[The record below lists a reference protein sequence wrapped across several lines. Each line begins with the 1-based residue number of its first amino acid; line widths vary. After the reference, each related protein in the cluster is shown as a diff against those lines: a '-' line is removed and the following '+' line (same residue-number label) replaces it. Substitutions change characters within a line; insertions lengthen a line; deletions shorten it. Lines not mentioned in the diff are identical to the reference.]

1 MIYLIISILFYSLNN
16 LLWKKVLQEANS
28 WLVMTARALL
38 TTAIGVG
45 TIFFYSPEMVS
56 QIDLDTIIR
65 VTIASVLGAFG
76 LICMISALQNGT
88 LRQLGIF
95 NLLTIAFTVT
105 YLFLFEKFNFLDF
118 LSGTSLI
125 IVGFSIYIF
134 QIKKLPTEESNFKVL
149 IKYTLMSL
157 FFASSGLVHWYN
169 FKQSIPPLFS
179 VVNQEL
185 IVFLVG
191 GVGLVLQPK
200 LTITQGL
207 QMIIKSYYL
216 LIVMALLIFAAV
228 WSGFLGLKI
237 TNPLL
242 ASLLPL
248 ATPILTILF
257 GALFFKEKWN
267 KNIVL
272 SLLIIAFGAFV
283 LHLNLNSIR

>member
-1 MIYLIISILFYSLNN
+1 MIYLIVSVLFYSLNN
-16 LLWKKVLQEANS
+16 LLWKKILQQANS
-28 WLVMTARALL
+28 LLVMTIRALI
-38 TTAIGVG
+38 TTTIGVG
-45 TIFFYSPEMVS
+45 TIFFYSPNILVK
-56 QIDLDTIIR
+56 IDFDTIFS

-76 LICMISALQNGT
+76 LICMISALQKGT

-105 YLFLFEKFNFLDF
+105 YLFFFEKFNFFDF

-125 IVGFSIYIF
+125 VLGFGIYIF

-169 FKQSIPPLFS
+169 FKRSIPPLFS

-191 GVGLVLQPK
+191 GVGLLLQPK
-200 LTITQGL
+200 LAKKQWM
-207 QMIIKSYYL
+207 QMIVKSYLL
-216 LIVMALLIFAAV
+216 LIGMALLIFVAV

-267 KNIVL
+267 RKIGL
-272 SLLIIAFGAFV
+272 ALFIIAIGAYV
-283 LHLNLNSIR
+283 LHLNLNHS